1 MTAGRVFIR
10 GQAIRIS
17 CPREAIDAGIAY
29 LPEERAGNAILRPLK
44 GAAHA
49 RIRTFSG
56 GNQQKVVIARWL
68 LGAADIFLFDE
79 PTQGIDVGAREQVYE
94 VIRELAAEGAGII
107 IVSSEA
113 EEVAR
118 LCSKVHFM
126 RDGAIV
132 QTLSGVEVTEAAVS
146 RAIIEGEVEVDASDE
161 LRFRGPDADDFSR
174 SGDVK

>member
-1 MTAGRVFIR
+1 
-10 GQAIRIS
+10 
-17 CPREAIDAGIAY
+17 
-29 LPEERAGNAILRPLK
+29 
-44 GAAHA
+44 
-49 RIRTFSG
+49 
-56 GNQQKVVIARWL
+56 VVIARWL

-132 QTLSGVEVTEAAVS
+132 QTLSGVGVTEAAVS

-161 LRFRGPDADDFSR
+161 LRFRGPDADDFSC
-174 SGDVK
+174 SGDVR